1 MKDVNIDHL
10 NGLAIEAGEIIMGIY
25 NSMDENFEIDRKAD
39 DTPLT
44 EADLRANTHI
54 CTGLRNA
61 YPDIPII
68 SEENRQKPYA
78 MRKKWSSAWLVD
90 PLDGTKEFI
99 KKNGEFTVNIAL
111 IVNGIP
117 IIGVLYAPALEE
129 LYYAKKGEGASMR
142 KGGKCHTIKAASFQ
156 TTDEGLSFVASRSHM
171 NTVTNTFIKQFRD
184 PHIVSSGSSLKFML
198 LARGEAHIYPRIAPT
213 MEWDTAAADAIL
225 REAGGQVL
233 QYESLTPLK
242 YNKEDLL
249 NPHFVA
255 IGAIKDPESL
265 SKINNK

>member
-1 MKDVNIDHL
+1 MKDINIDHL

-78 MRKKWSSAWLVD
+78 MRKKWSRAWLID

-111 IVNGIP
+111 IENGIP
-117 IIGVLYAPALEE
+117 VLGVLYAPALEE
-129 LYYAKKGEGASMR
+129 LYHAKKGEGANMR
-142 KGGKCHTIKAASFQ
+142 KDGDCHAIKAASFKSS
-156 TTDEGLSFVASRSHM
+156 DDSLSFVASRSHI
-171 NTVTNTFIKQFRD
+171 NTQTRAFIDAFHS
-184 PHIVSSGSSLKFML
+184 PEIVSRGSSLKFML

-213 MEWDTAAADAIL
+213 MEWDTAAAHAIL
-225 REAGGQVL
+225 NEAGGHILRYENLKPL
-233 QYESLTPLK
+233 Q

-265 SKINNK
+265 GKFNNK